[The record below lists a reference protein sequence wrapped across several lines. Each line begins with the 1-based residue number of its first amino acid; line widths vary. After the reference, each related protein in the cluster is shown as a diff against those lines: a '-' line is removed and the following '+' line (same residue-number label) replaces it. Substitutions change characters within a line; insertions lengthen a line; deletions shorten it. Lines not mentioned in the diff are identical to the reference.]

1 MYRHEKD
8 AMRALDEPLLR
19 EVNRRIHALTRSFD
33 GPSEFL
39 CECGHATCR
48 ATMLV
53 LDPAEFAD
61 ILAVP
66 GRRLVAPGHETPGTA
81 ILRQGAGYL
90 VVHEPDPERAPLPL
104 RAP

>member
-1 MYRHEKD
+1 
-8 AMRALDEPLLR
+8 
-19 EVNRRIHALTRSFD
+19 
-33 GPSEFL
+33 
-39 CECGHATCR
+39 
-48 ATMLV
+48 MLV

-66 GRRLVAPGHETPGTA
+66 GRRLVAPSHETPGTA